1 MTSTPSSP
9 KPFKTHTELI
19 DLLISRSMIVPDP
32 KRAQRKL
39 AQVGYYRLSGFWF
52 PCRKF
57 DISEEGKVKFDLAT
71 KLPLRLDEFQSGTDF
86 NKVFDLYLFDKN
98 LRILMLDAIERIETH
113 IRTVIAHELAEYDVM
128 AYQSNSFIDPKQLKT
143 FTDSAGKERNIWQEW
158 STKHRNQLNRSKE
171 DYILWYRNKY
181 KAIPFWVA
189 IEAWDLGTLSK
200 YFEMLKG
207 KFQSKISRKLG
218 IKNPKILVNWLHSL
232 NILRNKSAHHCRI
245 WNLNSNRALRIDD
258 QEAYFSNLKL
268 TENQK
273 KRLYG
278 LIAIIWHLIRHIG
291 PSSTW
296 INHVENVMNSKPDLP
311 GCDYTALGM
320 PAGTQ
325 SFPIHLFKE
334 PM

>member
-1 MTSTPSSP
+1 
-9 KPFKTHTELI
+9 
-19 DLLISRSMIVPDP
+19 MIVPDP

-57 DISEEGKVKFDLAT
+57 DFTSDGKIKFDPAT
-71 KLPLRLDEFQSGTDF
+71 KLPLRLDEFQDGTNF

-113 IRTVIAHELAEYDVM
+113 IRTVIAHELAEYDVL
-128 AYQSNSFIDPKQLKT
+128 AYQSNSFIAPKQLKA
-143 FTDSAGKERNIWQEW
+143 FTDKAGNERNIWQDW
-158 STKHRNQLNRSKE
+158 STSHRNQLNRSKE
-171 DYILWYRNKY
+171 DYILWHKNKS

-200 YFEMLKG
+200 YFEILKG
-207 KFQSKISRKLG
+207 KFQSKIARKLG

-232 NILRNKSAHHCRI
+232 NILRNKCAHHCRI
-245 WNLNSNRALRIDD
+245 WNLNSNRALLIDD
-258 QEAYFSNLKL
+258 QETYFSSLQL
-268 TENQK
+268 TANQK

-278 LIAIIWHLIRHIG
+278 LIAVIWYLIRHIG

-296 INHVENVMNSKPDLP
+296 INDVENVINSKPDLP

-325 SFPIHLFKE
+325 SFPIHLFK
-334 PM
+334 